1 MLDNNTTDDED
12 SDDDETPR
20 LDNFFSDSDDESDSD
35 ENHHLQT
42 LQLDAGIGD
51 QQKYQQQVDQEA
63 MDEEAQPISIEER
76 EVDIRERESF
86 DEFFR
91 KGCCGN
97 KCYEQF
103 DDDYIRRVRW
113 DMEEL
118 TKEHLDLVVMG
129 QLMACTN
136 LSANTS
142 TNKKTSRERKQQQS
156 CYYHG
161 MVKVKINCTTK

>member
-1 MLDNNTTDDED
+1 MNDTDDED

-20 LDNFFSDSDDESDSD
+20 LDNFFSDSDDDSDSN
-35 ENHHLQT
+35 ESLHQQV
-42 LQLDAGIGD
+42 LQLHAGD
-51 QQKYQQQVDQEA
+51 QQENQQQVDQEA
-63 MDEEAQPISIEER
+63 MDEEEQPISIEER

-118 TKEHLDLVVMG
+118 TKEQLDLVVMG
-129 QLMACTN
+129 QLMTCTN
-136 LSANTS
+136 ASGTTS
-142 TNKKTSRERKQQQS
+142 SNKKTSRERKQQQS

-161 MVKVKINCTTK
+161 MVKVSNNYSTI